1 VGCPYGR
8 LVTASTGRDFERR
21 SDPYRHELLAHC
33 YRLLG
38 STHDAETR
46 LWEALHRAW
55 HAYAR
60 FDDRRAAMRTWL
72 YGIATTTCLEQPPT
86 RRHLPA
92 GLTDPSNDPDRP
104 PVRGKVPWLQPFPD
118 ARPRGDLRLD
128 FVAALQHL
136 PPHQRAVLLLL
147 DIAGLS
153 AAEVADAL
161 HSTAGAVNST
171 RRRAR
176 ARLAEL
182 APATNPPATD
192 PNALIDRYITAFEK
206 ADAGALSRLV
216 TDDVVLEL
224 PPYRTWFV
232 GRDHHRRYLSRLFAR
247 QGNGWRLI
255 PTAANG
261 QPAVATYL
269 RDPDGV
275 HQPHAITVF
284 TVVGNEI
291 SHAVVCQDPTLF
303 APFGLP
309 PGWSAQQ
316 ARVN

>member
-1 VGCPYGR
+1 
-8 LVTASTGRDFERR
+8 VTASTGRDFERR

-72 YGIATTTCLEQPPT
+72 YGIATTTCLET
-86 RRHLPA
+86 VTSRRHLPS
-92 GLTDPSNDPDRP
+92 GLTGPSDDPDRP
-104 PVRGKVPWLQPFPD
+104 LVRDDDVRWLQPFPD
-118 ARPRGDLRLD
+118 ARPRGDLRLA
-128 FVAALQHL
+128 FVAALQLL

-182 APATNPPATD
+182 TPATNPPATD
-192 PNALIDRYITAFEK
+192 PAALIDRYITAFEN
-206 ADAGALSRLV
+206 ADASALTRLV

-224 PPYRTWFV
+224 PPYRNWFV
-232 GRDHHRRYLSRLFAR
+232 GRDNYRRWLDRLFAK

-255 PTAANG
+255 ATAANG

-275 HQPHAITVF
+275 YQSHAITVC
-284 TVVGNEI
+284 TVVGNDI

-303 APFGLP
+303 APFAHP
-309 PGWSAQQ
+309 QHHFRPGWADP
-316 ARVN
+316 ALLC

>member
-1 VGCPYGR
+1 M
-8 LVTASTGRDFERR
+8 TASSGRDFERR

-60 FDDRRAAMRTWL
+60 FDGRRAAMRTWL
-72 YGIATTTCLEQPPT
+72 YGIATTTCLETPPA

-92 GLTDPSNDPDRP
+92 GLTGPSDDPDQP
-104 PVRGKVPWLQPFPD
+104 LVRGDDVRWLQPFPD
-118 ARPRGDLRLD
+118 ARPRGDLRLA
-128 FVAALQHL
+128 FVAALQLL

-153 AAEVADAL
+153 SAEVADAL

-192 PNALIDRYITAFEK
+192 PTALLDRHRTAFQNADANAL
-206 ADAGALSRLV
+206 SQLV

-224 PPYRTWFV
+224 PPYRNWFV
-232 GRDHHRRYLSRLFAR
+232 GRDHYRRWLDRLFAQ

-269 RDPDGV
+269 HD
-275 HQPHAITVF
+275 HPHDITVY
-284 TVVGNEI
+284 TVVGNDI

-309 PGWSAQQ
+309 GSAQQ
-316 ARVN
+316 AQVS